1 MRARLRAPAAPAT
14 LNNDLRPTFVA
25 QAPSDR
31 VTSKLIGL
39 TIQNGANET
48 IGEIADIVLDES
60 STIKA
65 WVVGVG
71 GFLGIGTKYVAVDP
85 SALKLARVDDK
96 AMKATIDTNK
106 DQLPR
111 RARICL
117 SRSGQAQFRRH
128 QVDGDEG
135 ARRQAGGNQDG
146 SLTPKARRHSVPWN
160 RGDVTRRAAGTVM
173 SRPPFSLPDRKSP
186 KGQSRFPRASRTVLA
201 TASFLTSFVT

>member
-1 MRARLRAPAAPAT
+1 MRILLLAATLATPLVFAGATIAGAQTADPQNAGSAPVQAAPAT

-25 QAPSDR
+25 QAPTDR

-85 SALKLARVDDK
+85 SALKLTRVDDK
-96 AMKATIDTNK
+96 TLKASIDTNK
-106 DQLPR
+106 DQL
-111 RARICL
+111 RAAPEYVYL
-117 SRSGQAQFRRH
+117 GQAKPNASDAKPAETKPAEANSSDARP
-128 QVDGDEG
+128 VDAKPVE
-135 ARRQAGGNQDG
+135 
-146 SLTPKARRHSVPWN
+146 TK
-160 RGDVTRRAAGTVM
+160 
-173 SRPPFSLPDRKSP
+173 
-186 KGQSRFPRASRTVLA
+186 
-201 TASFLTSFVT
+201 TAP